1 MTKKIIKCLSFL
13 VPNLIMSV
21 ILGNMMS
28 FDRQQWMITIVFL
41 LIATASGIWV
51 ARFWEA
57 GQQTELQVMQN
68 RMLATIQGQEPRGVL
83 TEPNSPYYD
92 LIHQF
97 NTLQNYIKQTQQTAQ
112 RDVTNYQSLLASLP
126 VGVINVNRRHVI
138 DVFNAT
144 AADLLGIQQPKIP
157 IAESLVIKQFTLSE
171 LITQTFNTQHNQQS
185 ILNLQINGEV
195 KQYEVSTL
203 YHQGDLKHAE
213 VMIIIY
219 DLTSVLQVERM
230 QSDFLANA
238 SHELKTPLTAITG
251 FVETLQGPAGEDP
264 NTRQQ
269 FLKIVADESD
279 RLSSLV
285 IDILSLSRVKQKND
299 AVDTKLTIKILV
311 DEQWQ
316 HIKTMAATKH
326 ITLKNNVSQNFVVH
340 GLKTDLETIL
350 QNLIINAVK
359 YNKQGGDVSVTVYKD
374 HQHWQINVKDSGIG
388 IPKNQQSRI
397 FERFYRGDES
407 RQRTIASGTG
417 LGLAIVNELVSK
429 HNGEVKVNS
438 QVGVGTT
445 ISVTLPL

>member
-1 MTKKIIKCLSFL
+1 MKKTMLKFLSFL
-13 VPNLIMSV
+13 VPNFIVIMMF
-21 ILGNMMS
+21 GNVLS
-28 FDRQQWMITIVFL
+28 FNLRQW
-41 LIATASGIWV
+41 LIALFLMLIAAVISVFVIRLWGT
-51 ARFWEA
+51 R
-57 GQQTELQVMQN
+57 QQTELQVMQN
-68 RMLATIQGQEPRGVL
+68 RMLATVQGQEPRGVL
-83 TEPNSPYYD
+83 TEPSSPHYE
-92 LIHQF
+92 LINQF
-97 NTLQNYIKQTQQTAQ
+97 NTLQNYIKQARQTAQ

-126 VGVINVNRRHVI
+126 VGVINVNRRHII

-144 AADLLGIQQPKIP
+144 AADLLGMQQPETP
-157 IAESLVIKQFTLSE
+157 IAESLVIRQFTLSE
-171 LITQTFNTQHNQQS
+171 LITQTFNTQRNQQS

-203 YHQGDLKHAE
+203 YHQADLKHAE
-213 VMIIIY
+213 VMIILY

-264 NTRQQ
+264 VTRQQ
-269 FLKIVADESD
+269 FLQIVAEEAG

-285 IDILSLSRVKQKND
+285 SDILSLSRVQQKNE
-299 AVDTKLTIKILV
+299 AVNTKLTIKSLV

-316 HIKTMAATKH
+316 HVMTMGATKN
-326 ITLKNNVSQNFVVH
+326 ITFHNDVSQNFVVH
-340 GLKTDLETIL
+340 GLKNDLETII

-359 YNKQGGDVSVTVYKD
+359 YNKQDGDVTVTVYKD

-417 LGLAIVNELVSK
+417 LGLAIVNEIVSK

>member
-1 MTKKIIKCLSFL
+1 MIKKILKGLFFL
-13 VPNLIMSV
+13 VPNMIISV
-21 ILGNMMS
+21 ILGNMM
-28 FDRQQWMITIVFL
+28 FLNRQQWVIMIFFL
-41 LIATASGIWV
+41 LIATASGIWI
-51 ARFWEA
+51 ARFWEV
-57 GQQTELQVMQN
+57 GQQTELQVMKN

-92 LIHQF
+92 LINQF
-97 NTLQNYIKQTQQTAQ
+97 NNLQNYIKQAQQTAQ

-157 IAESLVIKQFTLSE
+157 VAESLVIKQFTLSE
-171 LITQTFNTQHNQQS
+171 LMTQTFNTQHNQQS

-195 KQYEVSTL
+195 KQYEASTL
-203 YHQGDLKHAE
+203 YHQNDLKHAE
-213 VMIIIY
+213 VMIIIF

-264 NTRQQ
+264 NTRKQ
-269 FLKIVADESD
+269 FLQIVADESE

-285 IDILSLSRVKQKND
+285 IDILPLSRVKQKND
-299 AVDTKLTIKILV
+299 VVDTKLIIKNLV

-316 HIKTMAATKH
+316 HMSAMAATKD
-326 ITLKNNVSQNFVVH
+326 ITFKNNVSQDFVVH
-340 GLKTDLETIL
+340 GLKNDLETIL

-359 YNKQGGDVSVTVYKD
+359 YNRQDGEVSVTVYKD
-374 HQHWQINVKDSGIG
+374 HQHWQINIKDSGIG

-417 LGLAIVNELVSK
+417 LGLAIVNEIVSK